1 MKSTKYAGESQR
13 ASKSARNET
22 GSAHKYPS
30 IKQGGAAS
38 GVGRLAK
45 TKAYGKKA

>member
-1 MKSTKYAGESQR
+1 MKQPKYVGESMK

-30 IKQGGAAS
+30 IKHGGAAS